1 MKNKCTCENQQPQSK
16 LHMRYLVLKTTL
28 YADFGGIKSIYLY
41 KLIVTLVNDL
51 IPLWTAL

>member
-41 KLIVTLVNDL
+41 KLIVTLLNDL